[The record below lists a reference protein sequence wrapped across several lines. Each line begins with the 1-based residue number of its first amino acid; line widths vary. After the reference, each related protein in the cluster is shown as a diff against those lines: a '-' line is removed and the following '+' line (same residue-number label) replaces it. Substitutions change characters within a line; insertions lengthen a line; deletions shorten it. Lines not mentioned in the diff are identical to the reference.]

1 MKFVI
6 LDNKEIPGY
15 GGVRGPIV
23 TPTAFDLHDVLKWIT
38 FEIDIREVM
47 SDGSYRKLQFN
58 DERIMKEIDE
68 ELNRKRLEAEA
79 AKEVLDVINKSR
91 EAVIKYIPDQLKA
104 VEKELKRDKQ
114 KQQTKVEPVKKEE
127 SKPTKNDDENHD
139 VMVIDDLEKM
149 D

>member
-47 SDGSYRKLQFN
+47 PDGSYRKLQFN

-68 ELNRKRLEAEA
+68 ELNRKRLEAEV
-79 AKEVLDVINKSR
+79 EVLDTIDKSSK
-91 EAVIKYIPDQLKA
+91 VVTKYVPKA
-104 VEKELKRDKQ
+104 IEKELKKD

-127 SKPTKNDDENHD
+127 SKPTKNDGKNPD

>member
-47 SDGSYRKLQFN
+47 PDGSYRKLQFN

-68 ELNRKRLEAEA
+68 ELNRKRLEAE
-79 AKEVLDVINKSR
+79 NCR
-91 EAVIKYIPDQLKA
+91 EGVTVTIPRQLNTIKT
-104 VEKELKRDKQ
+104 ELKKDKP
-114 KQQTKVEPVKKEE
+114 KQQPKVEPTKKEE
-127 SKPTKNDDENHD
+127 SKPIKNDGKNPDI
-139 VMVIDDLEKM
+139 MVIDDLEKM

>member
-47 SDGSYRKLQFN
+47 PDGSYRKLQFN

-68 ELNRKRLEAEA
+68 ELNRKRLETE
-79 AKEVLDVINKSR
+79 NCR
-91 EAVIKYIPDQLKA
+91 EAVTVTIPRQLNTIKT
-104 VEKELKRDKQ
+104 ELKKDKP
-114 KQQTKVEPVKKEE
+114 KQQPKVEPTKKEE
-127 SKPTKNDDENHD
+127 SKPIKNDGKNPD

>member
-47 SDGSYRKLQFN
+47 PDGSYRKLQFN

-68 ELNRKRLEAEA
+68 ELNRKRLEAE
-79 AKEVLDVINKSR
+79 NCR
-91 EAVIKYIPDQLKA
+91 EAVTVTIPRQLNTIKT
-104 VEKELKRDKQ
+104 ELKKDKP
-114 KQQTKVEPVKKEE
+114 KQPKVEPTKKEE
-127 SKPTKNDDENHD
+127 SKPTKNDGKNPSTI
-139 VMVIDDLEKM
+139 VVDDLEKM

>member
-68 ELNRKRLEAEA
+68 ELNRKRLEAE
-79 AKEVLDVINKSR
+79 NCR
-91 EAVIKYIPDQLKA
+91 EAVTVTIPRQLNTIKT
-104 VEKELKRDKQ
+104 ELKKDKP
-114 KQQTKVEPVKKEE
+114 KQQSKVEPTKKEE
-127 SKPTKNDDENHD
+127 SKPTKNDGKNPSTI
-139 VMVIDDLEKM
+139 VVDDLEKI